1 MQHTIRRHIRTSDVL
16 EQAGIRSFSYYY
28 NTRLLRWAGHIARM
42 DMDRLPRK
50 LLTGWVDNKRAQG
63 HPFQTWG
70 HTLKKAL
77 VIAGIPTEFETWA
90 LTLAKDKNL
99 WLNKLKHVDI

>member
-1 MQHTIRRHIRTSDVL
+1 
-16 EQAGIRSFSYYY
+16 
-28 NTRLLRWAGHIARM
+28 M

-77 VIAGIPTEFETWA
+77 KIAGIDTKFEAWA
-90 LTLAKDKNL
+90 MTCEPDRD
-99 WLNKLKHVDI
+99 WWRRKLKHVDI